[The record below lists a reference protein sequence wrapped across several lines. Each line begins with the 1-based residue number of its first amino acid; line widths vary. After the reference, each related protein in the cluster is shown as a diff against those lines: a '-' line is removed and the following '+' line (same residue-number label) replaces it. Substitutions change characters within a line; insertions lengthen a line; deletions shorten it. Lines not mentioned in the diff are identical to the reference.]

1 MKMKKKNSIDD
12 DIIDDVPKKK
22 QDNIEIK
29 QGVQTKE
36 VKKRKKKR

>member
-1 MKMKKKNSIDD
+1 MMYQR
-12 DIIDDVPKKK
+12 KK